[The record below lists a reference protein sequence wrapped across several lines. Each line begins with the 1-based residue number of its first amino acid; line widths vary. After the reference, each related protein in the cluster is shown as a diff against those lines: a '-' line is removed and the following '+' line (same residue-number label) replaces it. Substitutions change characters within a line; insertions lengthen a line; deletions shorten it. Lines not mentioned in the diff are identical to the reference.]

1 MKKVITEQ
9 KVQRMRNI
17 VMGKYGKKT
26 EVQTGYVRKEAERKE
41 GDVWEARGKTWT
53 MKNGI
58 IRNITKTSAAR
69 KALRLPLCC
78 PECGNRMKKRLD
90 KKFYDLKKRC
100 FDCQVAFEHVKR
112 IDGTYDEYEKKQ
124 IQENAEQMY
133 KTAELMLN
141 DYLKDAKS
149 QHYITE
155 AGQLEDWSGGHSES
169 DLKNLV
175 EHELKTLRTKIDT
188 YKEKKNAKTN

>member
-53 MKNGI
+53 VKNGI

>member
-26 EVQTGYVRKEAERKE
+26 EVQSGYARKEIERKE

-58 IRNITKTSAAR
+58 IRNVTKTSIAR
-69 KALRLPLCC
+69 KALRMPLCC

-100 FDCQVAFEHVKR
+100 FDCQVTWEHVKR
-112 IDGTYDEYEKKQ
+112 IDGTYDEYERKQ

-169 DLKNLV
+169 ELKNLV

-188 YKEKKNAKTN
+188 YKEEKNA